1 MKVKFTI
8 HAQTRI
14 EERKISASRV
24 VEAIRNPS
32 STKSVYE
39 GKIRVRKKFGKK
51 TLEVVYFRDGF
62 RDRKEEYLVVT
73 AYYL

>member
-8 HAQTRI
+8 HAQARI
-14 EERKISASRV
+14 EERKIPASRV

-39 GKIRVRKKFGKK
+39 GKIRARKKFGKK
-51 TLEVVYFRDGF
+51 ILEVVYFKDGF

-73 AYYL
+73 AYYI